1 MKRNFYILALIATV
15 LASCNQEPTLQKYY
29 VENSDS
35 KEFVTLDIAPNIINT
50 DSLELSADEKKAL
63 ESLHKFNVLIYKAD
77 SIDKSKY
84 VAEKDKVKNL
94 LKTDQYEELMKVNS
108 ADGGF
113 SISTKGEGEHIDE
126 FVVFAHQQE
135 SGFGVVRVLGED
147 MTPTN
152 VMTIAGLLQKA
163 NLDMDQL
170 KPLQEM
176 MKKK

>member
-1 MKRNFYILALIATV
+1 MKSTSYLLALIAMV
-15 LASCNQEPTLQKYY
+15 LVSCSQEPTLQKYY

-50 DSLELSADEKKAL
+50 DSLELSDDEKKAL
-63 ESLHKFNVLIYKAD
+63 KSLHKFNVLIYKAD
-77 SIDKSKY
+77 SIDKTKY
-84 VAEKDKVKNL
+84 VAEKEKVKNL
-94 LKTDQYEELMKVNS
+94 LKADEYEELMKVNS
-108 ADGGF
+108 AEGGF
-113 SISTKGEGEHIDE
+113 SISTKGEGEHIEE

-163 NLDMDQL
+163 NLDMKQL

>member
-1 MKRNFYILALIATV
+1 MKRTFLLALIATILV
-15 LASCNQEPTLQKYY
+15 SCTQEPTLQKYY
-29 VENSDS
+29 VDNSDN
-35 KEFVTLDIAPNIINT
+35 KEFITLDIAPNIINT

-63 ESLHKFNVLIYKAD
+63 KSLHKFNVLIYKAD
-77 SIDKSKY
+77 SIDKTKY

-94 LKTDQYEELMKVNS
+94 LKTDEYEELMKVNS
-108 ADGGF
+108 AEGGF

-135 SGFGVVRVLGED
+135 NGFGVVRVLGED

-163 NLDMDQL
+163 NLDMEQL

>member
-1 MKRNFYILALIATV
+1 MKRTFLLALIAIV
-15 LASCNQEPTLQKYY
+15 VVSCSQEPTLQKYY
-29 VENSDS
+29 VDNSDN
-35 KEFVTLDIAPNIINT
+35 KEFITLDIAPNIINT
-50 DSLELSADEKKAL
+50 DSLELSEDEKKAL
-63 ESLHKFNVLIYKAD
+63 KSLHKFNVLIYKAD
-77 SIDKSKY
+77 SIDKTKY

-94 LKTDQYEELMKVNS
+94 LKTDEYEELMKVNS
-108 ADGGF
+108 AEGGF

-135 SGFGVVRVLGED
+135 NGFGVVRVLGED

-163 NLDMDQL
+163 NLDMEQL

>member
-1 MKRNFYILALIATV
+1 MKRTFLLALIATALV
-15 LASCNQEPTLQKYY
+15 SCSQEPTLQKYY
-29 VENSDS
+29 VDNSDN
-35 KEFVTLDIAPNIINT
+35 KEFITLDIAPNIINT
-50 DSLELSADEKKAL
+50 DSLELSADEKTAL
-63 ESLHKFNVLIYKAD
+63 KSLHKFNVLIYKAD
-77 SIDKSKY
+77 SIDKTKY

-94 LKTDQYEELMKVNS
+94 LKTDGYEELMKVNS
-108 ADGGF
+108 AEGGF

-135 SGFGVVRVLGED
+135 NGFGVVRVLGED

-163 NLDMDQL
+163 NLDMEQL